1 MEVIMAANE
10 KKYSFYK
17 KVGYFL
23 SKEIEGILP
32 CKHCGGFPIL
42 IRENSTGEITNAFS
56 CSCQENHSTPTLK
69 NFLPALEIWNS
80 KNKLPFPNA
89 REFNMLNYVGIV
101 VNPRTFQRFSRWKK
115 NNGTDRFEGA
125 QRFPAVQ
132 QYRKMQGFLPQ
143 IPARKSRPFLRGA
156 MLPAA
161 SPCRRLPDPAAAKTL
176 LPRQ

>member
-1 MEVIMAANE
+1 MAANE

-42 IRENSTGEITNAFS
+42 IRENSTGEITSAFS
-56 CSCQENHSTPTLK
+56 CSCQENHSTPALK
-69 NFLPALEIWNS
+69 NFSLALEIWNS

-101 VNPRTFQRFSRWKK
+101 VNPRTFQRLSRWKK
-115 NNGTDRFEGA
+115 NNI
-125 QRFPAVQ
+125 
-132 QYRKMQGFLPQ
+132 
-143 IPARKSRPFLRGA
+143 IPDDSYKCISESENGLSIFINKEIPDDVVKLLNKSDLKNIFKAGIQTI
-156 MLPAA
+156 
-161 SPCRRLPDPAAAKTL
+161 PDSQEVIEK
-176 LPRQ
+176 